1 MVCFGGVANKLIILF
16 DSENAS
22 FFKKK
27 KKSPISSVRLTSNAE
42 WQLLQNSA
50 RVQSVA
56 EVMTLWLSN
65 VWITNI
71 ADKKNK

>member
-1 MVCFGGVANKLIILF
+1 MVCFGGVENKLIILF

-22 FFKKK
+22 FLKKM
-27 KKSPISSVRLTSNAE
+27 KSPISSVRLTSNAE

>member
-22 FFKKK
+22 FLKKM
-27 KKSPISSVRLTSNAE
+27 KSPISYVRLTSNAE